1 MLLAYLIGNVIELK
15 EFDGLPLC
23 TDPDQTHCF
32 LAWRSYGQDF
42 YPKKFG
48 ERYAVVNPLT
58 WRSEGSPSRRR
69 DHLGAL
75 LPSGRVAFA
84 GSYIVRTDQ
93 GTLRVERLK
102 PLLKVFYN
110 WKDFHRADYNLFW
123 FNVRANLHQRLSS
136 GKPAADRPLPKDYVP
151 TLNE

>member
-1 MLLAYLIGNVIELK
+1 
-15 EFDGLPLC
+15 
-23 TDPDQTHCF
+23 
-32 LAWRSYGQDF
+32 
-42 YPKKFG
+42 
-48 ERYAVVNPLT
+48 VNPLT

-84 GSYIVRTDQ
+84 GSFIVRTDQ